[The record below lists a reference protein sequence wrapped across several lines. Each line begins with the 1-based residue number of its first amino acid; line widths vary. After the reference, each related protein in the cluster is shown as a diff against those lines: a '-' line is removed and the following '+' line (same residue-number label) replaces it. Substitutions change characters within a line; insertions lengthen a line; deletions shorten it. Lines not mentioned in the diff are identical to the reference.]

1 MNFNSGYYP
10 GKTHT
15 LEEKTFDIIPKAE
28 LEKFM
33 PDISIGSK
41 ALVTPVSL
49 MHTRAGHRV
58 THDMLHSYDKHIG
71 RVQND
76 AVVDH
81 DHITPY
87 DPNHVGLNAATVGSA
102 ARIYR

>member
-1 MNFNSGYYP
+1 
-10 GKTHT
+10 
-15 LEEKTFDIIPKAE
+15 
-28 LEKFM
+28 M

-49 MHTRAGHRV
+49 MNARAGHRV
-58 THDMLHSYDKHIG
+58 THDLLHSYDKHIG
-71 RVQND
+71 RVQTD

-81 DHITPY
+81 DNINPY